1 MDSALLNRI
10 CLVING
16 LILAVG
22 NCGGPMVLRL
32 YFIHG
37 GKRIWFSALLETGGW
52 PVILIPLTVAYVR
65 RCRKNKSMQQ
75 KTKLFYMKPRVF
87 YATVV
92 IGLLTGLVDYC
103 YAFGVAKLPL
113 STSAV
118 IVASQLGFT
127 AIFAYLFVKHKFTPY
142 TINAIVTL
150 LVGAVV
156 LASHSGN
163 DRPKGETN
171 KEYFLGFFMTVM
183 GAFLYGVILPLM
195 ELTYLKAKQP
205 ITYTLVLEIQLV
217 TNFFATVFCTVGM
230 LINHDF
236 PALVAEANTY
246 ELGKTMYVLVILAN
260 AVMWQC
266 FYLGAI
272 GVIFYASSLLS
283 AIIIHALLPTTELL
297 AVLFYHEK
305 FRVEKGISLFL
316 CLWGFTSYFYGEI
329 KNEKKNKRK
338 KLEQEKEAREAQ
350 MSQTSSNV

>member
-1 MDSALLNRI
+1 MDSAAVKRI
-10 CLVING
+10 CLIING

-22 NCGGPMVLRL
+22 NCGGPLVMRL

-37 GKRIWFSALLETGGW
+37 GKRVWFSAWLETGGW
-52 PVILIPLTVAYVR
+52 PVILIPLTIAYFR
-65 RCRKNKSMQQ
+65 RLRQAATPPKI
-75 KTKLFYMKPRVF
+75 FFMKRRVF
-87 YATVV
+87 GASVV
-92 IGLLTGLVDYC
+92 IGILTGMVDYL

-118 IVASQLGFT
+118 IVASQLAFT
-127 AIFAYLFVKHKFTPY
+127 AVFAYLFVKHKFTPY
-142 TINAIVTL
+142 SINAIVTL

-156 LASHSGN
+156 LAIHSDS
-163 DRPKGETN
+163 DRPKGESS
-171 KEYFLGFFMTVM
+171 KEYLLGFFMTVM

-195 ELTYLKAKQP
+195 ELTYLKANQQ

-217 TNFFATVFCTVGM
+217 TNFSATVFCTIGM

-236 PALVAEANTY
+236 QAIPKEAEAY
-246 ELGKTMYVLVILAN
+246 ALGSTMYILVVLCN
-260 AVMWQC
+260 GVMWQC

-297 AVLFYHEK
+297 AVLFYHES
-305 FRVEKGISLFL
+305 FQAEKGISLFL

-329 KNEKKNKRK
+329 KRERRNKRK
-338 KLEQEKEAREAQ
+338 NLE
-350 MSQTSSNV
+350 SNQTTELQVTSTHSPANV